1 MENSEDKS
9 LKEAMLKL
17 AIGYEYEEKII
28 EAKKDGTPAKIRII
42 KKQMPPNY
50 EVIKK
55 IRYLKSKGK
64 W

>member
-17 AIGYEYEEKII
+17 ATGYEYEEKII

-42 KKQMPPNY
+42 KKQVPPNQQMI
-50 EVIKK
+50 ERIMV
-55 IRYLKSKGK
+55 LKNSGK